1 MHLLMLI
8 FGIVLLPKAYT
19 LKCYECTPGISG
31 TCTDTSKEC
40 PLQGQQCGAIKVT
53 SYAGGSKI
61 LDVNSKSCALAEECV
76 EASVNFGIANTVI
89 TSNCCTSDLCNTQPA
104 PEPSKSNPNG
114 KKCFSCDGQKCTNTL
129 NCEGNEDY
137 CISTTVNAG
146 GQTVTMKGCAS
157 KTICSTQTTQTAG
170 ALGTEISCC
179 QGNFCNS
186 ASSASAGLLLLVAPL
201 VSLVMLS

>member
-1 MHLLMLI
+1 MHLLTLF
-8 FGIVLLPKAYT
+8 FGVVLLPKAYT
-19 LKCYECTPGISG
+19 LKCYECVPGISG

-40 PLQGQQCGAIKVT
+40 PLRGQQCGVIKVT
-53 SYAGGSKI
+53 SYAVGSKI

-76 EASVNFGIANTVI
+76 EASINFGIANTVI
-89 TSNCCTSDLCNTQPA
+89 TSKCCTSDLCNNQPA

-114 KKCFSCDGQKCTNTL
+114 KMCFSCDGQQCTNTL
-129 NCEGNEDY
+129 NCERNEDY
-137 CISTTVNAG
+137 CISSKVNAG

-157 KTICSTQTTQTAG
+157 KTICSKQTTQTAG

-179 QGNFCNS
+179 RGNFCNS
-186 ASSASAGLLLLVAPL
+186 ASSTSAGLLLLVAPL